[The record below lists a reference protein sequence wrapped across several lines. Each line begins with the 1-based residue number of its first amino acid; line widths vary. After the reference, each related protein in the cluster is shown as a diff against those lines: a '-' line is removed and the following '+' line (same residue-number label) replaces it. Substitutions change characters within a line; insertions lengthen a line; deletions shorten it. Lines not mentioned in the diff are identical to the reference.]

1 MNERQTPNE
10 DDAKAAT
17 KLRRSVTHLARRL
30 RGLRSDH
37 GISGSKLAILGWLF
51 REGKPMTATDL
62 ARLERL
68 QPQSLTRIIAELD
81 EQGLIRRTPAEE
93 DRRQILI
100 EITQTGKELLVV
112 DAYRQNQWLMET
124 MAARL
129 TKAER
134 EMLAIAADLLDRLAN
149 ETTEPGPP
157 VEPERTG

>member
-10 DDAKAAT
+10 DDVKAAT
-17 KLRRSVTHLARRL
+17 KIRRSVTHLARRL

-51 REGKPMTATDL
+51 REGTPMTATDL

-81 EQGLIRRTPAEE
+81 EQKLIRRTPAEE

-100 EITQTGKELLVV
+100 EITQAGRELLVV
-112 DAYRQNQWLMET
+112 DAYRQNQWLTET
-124 MAARL
+124 MAAL

-134 EMLAIAADLLDRLAN
+134 EILAIAADLLDKLAS
-149 ETTEPGPP
+149 EPI
-157 VEPERTG
+157 EPAQPSEPQSDP

>member
-1 MNERQTPNE
+1 MKEQQRPKDEEMN
-10 DDAKAAT
+10 AAT
-17 KLRRSVTHLARRL
+17 KLRRSVTQLARRL

-51 REGKPMTATDL
+51 RAGTPMTAADL

-81 EQGLIRRTPAEE
+81 EQGLIRRTPDVE

-100 EITQTGKELLVV
+100 EITQAGQELLVV
-112 DAYRQNQWLMET
+112 DAYRQDQWLMKVL
-124 MAARL
+124 AAKA

-134 EMLAIAADLLDRLAN
+134 ELLAIAADLLDQLTN
-149 ETTEPGPP
+149 ESMESKPDEPDGSD
-157 VEPERTG
+157 